1 MFVVNEDN
9 SIYANR
15 GDVVC
20 IGVEAKDNKTD
31 APKKFQPGDVLRF
44 TIYGKKEAGS
54 VLMQKDFP
62 ISEVCETATIFLDS
76 KDMTFGDVISKH
88 KDYWYDIRLNP
99 DTEQQTI
106 VGYFEDGAVLFRLF
120 PESVDIE
127 TYFPEPED
135 LPVVDDEL
143 DGSSPR
149 PISNS
154 AVTREIIKILDDCER
169 TRDAV
174 TELYVTPQMFGA
186 IGDGKADDTEAIQYC
201 LDNYKDVVLPAGT
214 YIISKSL
221 VMKKKGQTLKG
232 MSSDAV
238 IKAANGFSGDMLVM
252 DGTATS
258 AYRSNQQLSS
268 VGIVGNGLCNGLRFK
283 MNADFFVRNVIVSGC
298 EWGIVSGD
306 SLLYHVFGTMVCECT
321 NGVKFENSANLSA
334 ANNVCFDMC
343 QIISIAK
350 YAIYSESGDST
361 HNAVFQCCEIEATNT
376 DKEDISPITLQSKS
390 SSGSSPIMVFRNCW
404 LEQNH
409 GKIPVLIT
417 GTDGYLKQYIFD
429 GCTIMNTANA
439 CDYFISATGRTLV
452 MLNQSDPCTY
462 NAASIKMA
470 NGRLFILGGLFSY
483 DVDDEEKVTH
493 LGYDGYVNSS
503 MVFRNSYGTQYKS
516 LGGKD
521 HNKIFAQSNK
531 LKIVADTDLV
541 YLEGAKG
548 VELSN
553 SFVKPLKLGSMYLWA
568 YNEKLYAKYG
578 GAPTAYNDGTV
589 FVDLA

>member
-1 MFVVNEDN
+1 
-9 SIYANR
+9 
-15 GDVVC
+15 
-20 IGVEAKDNKTD
+20 
-31 APKKFQPGDVLRF
+31 
-44 TIYGKKEAGS
+44 
-54 VLMQKDFP
+54 
-62 ISEVCETATIFLDS
+62 
-76 KDMTFGDVISKH
+76 
-88 KDYWYDIRLNP
+88 
-99 DTEQQTI
+99 
-106 VGYFEDGAVLFRLF
+106 
-120 PESVDIE
+120 
-127 TYFPEPED
+127 
-135 LPVVDDEL
+135 VVDDEL

-350 YAIYSESGDST
+350 YAIYSESETELLFLKRVLESSVFDYYVRHTSKPYST
-361 HNAVFQCCEIEATNT
+361 
-376 DKEDISPITLQSKS
+376 
-390 SSGSSPIMVFRNCW
+390 
-404 LEQNH
+404 
-409 GKIPVLIT
+409 
-417 GTDGYLKQYIFD
+417 GYY
-429 GCTIMNTANA
+429 
-439 CDYFISATGRTLV
+439 S
-452 MLNQSDPCTY
+452 
-462 NAASIKMA
+462 
-470 NGRLFILGGLFSY
+470 
-483 DVDDEEKVTH
+483 
-493 LGYDGYVNSS
+493 
-503 MVFRNSYGTQYKS
+503 
-516 LGGKD
+516 
-521 HNKIFAQSNK
+521 
-531 LKIVADTDLV
+531 
-541 YLEGAKG
+541 
-548 VELSN
+548 
-553 SFVKPLKLGSMYLWA
+553 
-568 YNEKLYAKYG
+568 YAKNYVKSFGIYPFTEEQKNHLLTLKSKTEVDNYVKAIYG
-578 GAPTAYNDGTV
+578 
-589 FVDLA
+589 LAI